1 MIPFIFVAIC
11 FCRVMFYLSQKKTM
25 ILIFRDFQRMT
36 EIVENSL
43 NLKLSLLFAQFFFRI
58 SWFFP
63 EPKIF
68 TWEEYEKWLVRC
80 GF

>member
-11 FCRVMFYLSQKKTM
+11 FCRVMFYLPQKKTM

-43 NLKLSLLFAQFFFRI
+43 NLKLSLLFAQFFFPE
-58 SWFFP
+58 SHDFFQSL
-63 EPKIF
+63 KFI
-68 TWEEYEKWLVRC
+68 TWEEDEK
-80 GF
+80 